1 MAPFTIAVTVLF
13 IFHMFL
19 PHAAVYG
26 QSGSSSQSSTP
37 GVWERAVEAMQYRRH
52 EEAIPLLRAVL
63 ERDTPQRGE
72 AYRLLAHAL
81 MQKGEETE
89 GERVLRDA
97 LNDASLTAGDRGRIA
112 FDLAVHL
119 GRRGEYGEAEDMYTR
134 ALQEDAGIAAI
145 YLNRGN
151 LRVNQNAYDAAVRD
165 YELYLAVRPRA
176 PQRPEIERMIA
187 LLQEEIAAEEIRRAE
202 EERRR
207 AAEEEARRA
216 AEEERR
222 RREEEERRAAEE
234 RRRRMIDSVL
244 DSLGSAQ
251 TETESYSLEN
261 EEIREYDEEIDI
273 LD

>member
-1 MAPFTIAVTVLF
+1 
-13 IFHMFL
+13 
-19 PHAAVYG
+19 
-26 QSGSSSQSSTP
+26 
-37 GVWERAVEAMQYRRH
+37 MQYRRH

-63 ERDTPQRGE
+63 ERNTPERGE

-81 MQKGEETE
+81 IQEEESTE

-97 LNDASLTAGDRGRIA
+97 LNDPSLAAKDRGRIA

-119 GRRGEYGEAEDMYTR
+119 GRQGNYEEAEAMYSR
-134 ALQEDAGIAAI
+134 ALQEDAGIAAV

-151 LRVNQNAYDAAVRD
+151 LRVNQRAFDAAVRD

-176 PQRPEIERMIA
+176 QQRPEIERMIA
-187 LLQEEIAAEEIRRAE
+187 LLQEEIEAEEIRRAE

-207 AAEEEARRA
+207 AAEEEARRV
-216 AEEERR
+216 AEEERQR
-222 RREEEERRAAEE
+222 RAEEERRAAEA

-244 DSLGSAQ
+244 ESLGSAQ